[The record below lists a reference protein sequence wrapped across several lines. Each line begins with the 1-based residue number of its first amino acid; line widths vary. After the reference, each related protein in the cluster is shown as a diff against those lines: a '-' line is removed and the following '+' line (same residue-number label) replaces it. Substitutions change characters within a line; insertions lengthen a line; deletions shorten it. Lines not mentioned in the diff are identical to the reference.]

1 MKQRKVSMKEQLM
14 ISVDEAAEL
23 LNVTPAWVRRLCANK
38 RINAVRVGNQWVVL
52 DFNGYERTK

>member
-1 MKQRKVSMKEQLM
+1 MKEQLM
-14 ISVDEAAEL
+14 ISVDEAAQIL
-23 LNVTPAWVRRLCANK
+23 KVSPAYVRRLCTNQ